1 MPNVANEVP
10 KSGKLGNVQRHRDDL
25 MPGLLMPG
33 SDAKCSASM
42 KTSQDKTLHPMAGRI
57 EAPVRHGQVA
67 HTIPLNTG

>member
-1 MPNVANEVP
+1 
-10 KSGKLGNVQRHRDDL
+10 